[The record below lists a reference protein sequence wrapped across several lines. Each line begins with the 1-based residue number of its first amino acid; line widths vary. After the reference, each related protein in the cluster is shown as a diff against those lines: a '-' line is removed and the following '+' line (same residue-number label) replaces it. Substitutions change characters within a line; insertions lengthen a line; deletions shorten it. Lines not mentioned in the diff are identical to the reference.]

1 MNIERAVLAL
11 GFQSPDP
18 VHDDGT
24 GQHHAPV
31 FAEQAQEGEFLVG
44 QGDGFSVYADL
55 VPVRA
60 DVQRA
65 DLVFR
70 GGGRR
75 VRAAEERA
83 DAGGEYRYSMPL
95 EAAEPSRSKYMAIL
109 TGAAISTDVAMNT
122 VVLKCHAGTAQA
134 ACVAIDQ
141 LGLSDVAGTLAG
153 DDTIFILC
161 YTVEAAAALKSRL
174 DAIFGF

>member
-1 MNIERAVLAL
+1 MKKDRQAL
-11 GFQSPDP
+11 IARIITEHRVSTQEELLDMLLQRG
-18 VHDDGT
+18 VNAT
-24 GQHHAPV
+24 
-31 FAEQAQEGEFLVG
+31 QATVSRDIKEMKIVK
-44 QGDGFSVYADL
+44 
-55 VPVRA
+55 
-60 DVQRA
+60 
-65 DLVFR
+65 
-70 GGGRR
+70 
-75 VRAAEERA
+75 RA

-109 TGAAISTDVAMNT
+109 TGAAISTDAAMNT

-141 LGLSDVAGTLAG
+141 LGLPDVAGTLAG

-161 YTVEAAAALKSRL
+161 YTVEAAAALRSRL

>member
-1 MNIERAVLAL
+1 MKKDRQAL
-11 GFQSPDP
+11 IARIITEHRVSTQEELLDMLLRRG
-18 VHDDGT
+18 VNAT
-24 GQHHAPV
+24 
-31 FAEQAQEGEFLVG
+31 QATVSRDIKEMKIVK
-44 QGDGFSVYADL
+44 
-55 VPVRA
+55 
-60 DVQRA
+60 
-65 DLVFR
+65 
-70 GGGRR
+70 
-75 VRAAEERA
+75 RA

-109 TGAAISTDVAMNT
+109 TGAAISTDAAMNT

-141 LGLSDVAGTLAG
+141 LGLPDVAGTLAG

-161 YTVEAAAALKSRL
+161 YTVEAAAALRSRL

>member
-1 MNIERAVLAL
+1 MKKDRQSLIARIITEHRVSTQEELLDMLLAL
-11 GFQSPDP
+11 G
-18 VHDDGT
+18 VNAT
-24 GQHHAPV
+24 
-31 FAEQAQEGEFLVG
+31 QATVSRDIKEMKIVK
-44 QGDGFSVYADL
+44 
-55 VPVRA
+55 
-60 DVQRA
+60 
-65 DLVFR
+65 
-70 GGGRR
+70 
-75 VRAAEERA
+75 RA